1 MEELNVNQTEPTN
14 EVVQE
19 NDGQVEQPKVEET
32 QTSNESPVEGST
44 TDVKPQEGIVEP
56 PKEENSTEG
65 QPMTSEEIQKRLDKL
80 KEYEVKDNEL
90 NELRNRLGSQA
101 PQDNT
106 IFQAR
111 QQLAMVENLAQQ
123 EYIKLCNEYGVDYRP
138 DMIDK
143 SSQVLKEK
151 DPQAYY
157 DLKYKLNNICDGL
170 EAKRN
175 EVEGFVN
182 RYELNNAI
190 ERNRKIFDTSPAVS
204 TVMDGLLKEGF
215 VTAANMDTVIQNY
228 MMPIM
233 REAYEAGRQS
243 AAQISPTSP
252 AKVLNNSVITQ
263 QQATPLPQK
272 QQFTLDE
279 IASMDSATYKKY
291 QAEIDKLFLR

>member
-1 MEELNVNQTEPTN
+1 MEELNVNQTEQTN

-19 NDGQVEQPKVEET
+19 NDGQVEQPKVEKT
-32 QTSNESPVEGST
+32 QTLNESPVEGST
-44 TDVKPQEGIVEP
+44 TDVKPQDGIVEP
-56 PKEENSTEG
+56 PKEENSTAG

-243 AAQISPTSP
+243 AAQTPPSP

>member
-19 NDGQVEQPKVEET
+19 NDGQVEQPKVEEN
-32 QTSNESPVEGST
+32 QTLNESPVEDST
-44 TDVKPQEGIVEP
+44 TDVKPQDGIVEP

-243 AAQISPTSP
+243 AAQTPPSP

>member
-19 NDGQVEQPKVEET
+19 NDGQVEQPKVEEN
-32 QTSNESPVEGST
+32 QTSNESPVEDST

-56 PKEENSTEG
+56 PKKENSTEG

-243 AAQISPTSP
+243 AAQTPPSP

>member
-32 QTSNESPVEGST
+32 QTLNESPVESST

-243 AAQISPTSP
+243 AAQTPPSP

>member
-1 MEELNVNQTEPTN
+1 MEELNVNKTEPTN

-19 NDGQVEQPKVEET
+19 NNVQVEQPKVEKT
-32 QTSNESPVEGST
+32 QTSNESPVESSI

-56 PKEENSTEG
+56 KEKENSTEG

-175 EVEGFVN
+175 EVEGFIN
-182 RYELNNAI
+182 RYELNNAF

-243 AAQISPTSP
+243 AAQTPPSP

>member
-1 MEELNVNQTEPTN
+1 MEELNVNQTEQTN

-32 QTSNESPVEGST
+32 QTSNESPVEDST
-44 TDVKPQEGIVEP
+44 TDVKPQDGIVEP
-56 PKEENSTEG
+56 PKEENSTAG

-243 AAQISPTSP
+243 AAQTPPSP

>member
-1 MEELNVNQTEPTN
+1 MEELNVNQTEQTN

-19 NDGQVEQPKVEET
+19 NDGQVEQPKVEEN
-32 QTSNESPVEGST
+32 QTSNESPVEDST

-243 AAQISPTSP
+243 AAQTPPSP

>member
-19 NDGQVEQPKVEET
+19 NDGQIEQPKVEEN
-32 QTSNESPVEGST
+32 QTLNESPLEEPT

-143 SSQVLKEK
+143 SSQILKEK

-243 AAQISPTSP
+243 AAQTPPSP

>member
-1 MEELNVNQTEPTN
+1 MEELNVNQTEQTN

-243 AAQISPTSP
+243 AAQTPPSP

>member
-32 QTSNESPVEGST
+32 QTSNESPVEDST

-143 SSQVLKEK
+143 RSQVLKEK

-243 AAQISPTSP
+243 AAQTPPSP

>member
-1 MEELNVNQTEPTN
+1 MEELNVNQTEQTN

-19 NDGQVEQPKVEET
+19 NDGQVEQPKVEEN
-32 QTSNESPVEGST
+32 QISNESPVEDST

-56 PKEENSTEG
+56 KEKENSTEG

-233 REAYEAGRQS
+233 REAYEAGRQA
-243 AAQISPTSP
+243 AAQTPPSP

>member
-32 QTSNESPVEGST
+32 QTLNESPIEEPT
-44 TDVKPQEGIVEP
+44 TDVKPQDGIVEP
-56 PKEENSTEG
+56 PKEENPTEG

-111 QQLAMVENLAQQ
+111 QQLAMIENLAQQ

-243 AAQISPTSP
+243 AAQTPPSP

>member
-56 PKEENSTEG
+56 PKEENPTEG

-243 AAQISPTSP
+243 AAQTPPSP

>member
-1 MEELNVNQTEPTN
+1 MEELNVNQTEQTN

-56 PKEENSTEG
+56 PKEENPTEG

-243 AAQISPTSP
+243 AAQTPPSP
-252 AKVLNNSVITQ
+252 AKILNNSVITQ

>member
-19 NDGQVEQPKVEET
+19 NDGQVEQSKVEET
-32 QTSNESPVEGST
+32 QTSNESPIEGST
-44 TDVKPQEGIVEP
+44 IDVKPQEGIVEP

-243 AAQISPTSP
+243 AAQTPPSP

>member
-1 MEELNVNQTEPTN
+1 MEELNVNQTEQTN

-32 QTSNESPVEGST
+32 QTLNESPVEGST
-44 TDVKPQEGIVEP
+44 TDVKPQDGIVEP

-243 AAQISPTSP
+243 AAQTPPSP

>member
-32 QTSNESPVEGST
+32 QTLNESPVEAST
-44 TDVKPQEGIVEP
+44 TDVKPQDGIVEP

-243 AAQISPTSP
+243 AAQTPPSP

>member
-19 NDGQVEQPKVEET
+19 NDGQVEQPKVEES
-32 QTSNESPVEGST
+32 QTLNESPLEEPT
-44 TDVKPQEGIVEP
+44 TDVKPQDGIVEP

-243 AAQISPTSP
+243 AAQTPPSP

>member
-32 QTSNESPVEGST
+32 QTSNERPVEGST

-243 AAQISPTSP
+243 AAQTPPSP

>member
-1 MEELNVNQTEPTN
+1 MEELNVNQTEQTN

-19 NDGQVEQPKVEET
+19 NNGQVEQPKVEEN
-32 QTSNESPVEGST
+32 QTLNEKPLEDST
-44 TDVKPQEGIVEP
+44 SDVKPKEGIVET
-56 PKEENSTEG
+56 PKEENSIEG
-65 QPMTSEEIQKRLDKL
+65 QPMTSEELQKRLDKL
-80 KEYEVKDNEL
+80 KEYEVKENEL

-101 PQDNT
+101 TQDNT
-106 IFQAR
+106 VFQAR

-143 SSQVLKEK
+143 SSQLLKEK

-182 RYELNNAI
+182 RYELNNAF

-204 TVMDGLLKEGF
+204 TVMDGLLREGF
-215 VTAANMDTVIQNY
+215 VTAANMDTVIQDY
-228 MMPIM
+228 MIPIM
-233 REAYEAGRQS
+233 REAYEAGRQ
-243 AAQISPTSP
+243 AAGQAAPSP

>member
-56 PKEENSTEG
+56 PEKENSTEG

-182 RYELNNAI
+182 SYELNNAI

-243 AAQISPTSP
+243 AAQTPPSP

>member
-19 NDGQVEQPKVEET
+19 NDGQVEQPKVEEN

-44 TDVKPQEGIVEP
+44 TDVKPQDGIVEP
-56 PKEENSTEG
+56 PKEENPTEG

-243 AAQISPTSP
+243 AAQTSPSP

>member
-32 QTSNESPVEGST
+32 QTSNESPVEDST

-56 PKEENSTEG
+56 KEKENSTEG

-243 AAQISPTSP
+243 AAQTPPSP

>member
-1 MEELNVNQTEPTN
+1 MEELNVNQTEQTN

-32 QTSNESPVEGST
+32 QTLNESSVEGST
-44 TDVKPQEGIVEP
+44 TNVKPKDGIVEP

-243 AAQISPTSP
+243 AAQTPPSP

>member
-32 QTSNESPVEGST
+32 QTLNESPVEDST

-56 PKEENSTEG
+56 KEKENSTEG

-243 AAQISPTSP
+243 AAQTPPSP

>member
-1 MEELNVNQTEPTN
+1 MEELNVNQTEQTN

-32 QTSNESPVEGST
+32 QTLNESPVEDST
-44 TDVKPQEGIVEP
+44 TDVKPQDGIVEP

-243 AAQISPTSP
+243 AAQTPPSP

>member
-44 TDVKPQEGIVEP
+44 IDAKPQEGIVEP

-243 AAQISPTSP
+243 AAQTPPSP

>member
-19 NDGQVEQPKVEET
+19 NNGQVEQPKVEET
-32 QTSNESPVEGST
+32 QTSNESPVEDST
-44 TDVKPQEGIVEP
+44 TDVKPRDGIVEP

-243 AAQISPTSP
+243 AAQTPPSP

>member
-1 MEELNVNQTEPTN
+1 MEELNVNQTEQTN

-32 QTSNESPVEGST
+32 QTSNESPVEDPT

-243 AAQISPTSP
+243 AAQTPPSP

-279 IASMDSATYKKY
+279 ISSMDSATYKKY

>member
-19 NDGQVEQPKVEET
+19 NDGQVEQPKVEEN
-32 QTSNESPVEGST
+32 QTLNEKPLEGPTS
-44 TDVKPQEGIVEP
+44 DVKPQEGIVEP
-56 PKEENSTEG
+56 PKEKNSIEG
-65 QPMTSEEIQKRLDKL
+65 QPMTSEELQKRLDKL

-90 NELRNRLGSQA
+90 NELRNRLGSQT

-106 IFQAR
+106 VFQAR

-157 DLKYKLNNICDGL
+157 NLKYKLNNICDGL

-182 RYELNNAI
+182 RYELNNAFK
-190 ERNRKIFDTSPAVS
+190 RNRKIFDTSPAVS
-204 TVMDGLLKEGF
+204 TVMDGLLREGF
-215 VTAANMDTVIQNY
+215 VTADNMDTVIQNY

-233 REAYEAGRQS
+233 REAYEAGRQ
-243 AAQISPTSP
+243 AAGQTPPSP

>member
-32 QTSNESPVEGST
+32 KTSNESPVET
-44 TDVKPQEGIVEP
+44 PITDVKPQEGIVEP
-56 PKEENSTEG
+56 PKEENPTEG

-175 EVEGFVN
+175 EVEGFIN
-182 RYELNNAI
+182 RYELNNAF

-243 AAQISPTSP
+243 AAQTPPSP

>member
-1 MEELNVNQTEPTN
+1 MEELNVNQTEQTN

-44 TDVKPQEGIVEP
+44 TDVKPQECIVEP

-143 SSQVLKEK
+143 SSQALKEK

-243 AAQISPTSP
+243 VAQTPPSP

>member
-32 QTSNESPVEGST
+32 QTSNESPVEDST
-44 TDVKPQEGIVEP
+44 TDVKPQDGIVEP
-56 PKEENSTEG
+56 LKEENSTEG

-243 AAQISPTSP
+243 AAQTPPSP

>member
-151 DPQAYY
+151 EPQAYY

-243 AAQISPTSP
+243 AAQTPPSP

>member
-19 NDGQVEQPKVEET
+19 NDGQVEQPKVEES
-32 QTSNESPVEGST
+32 QTLNESPLEEPT
-44 TDVKPQEGIVEP
+44 TDVKPQDGIVEP
-56 PKEENSTEG
+56 PKEENPTEG

-243 AAQISPTSP
+243 AAQTPPSP

>member
-32 QTSNESPVEGST
+32 QTLNESPVEEPT
-44 TDVKPQEGIVEP
+44 TDVKPQDGIVEP
-56 PKEENSTEG
+56 PKEENPTEG

-243 AAQISPTSP
+243 AAQTPPSP

>member
-1 MEELNVNQTEPTN
+1 MEELNVNQTEQTN

-32 QTSNESPVEGST
+32 QTLNESPVEDST

-56 PKEENSTEG
+56 PKVENSTEG

-243 AAQISPTSP
+243 AAQTPPSP

>member
-32 QTSNESPVEGST
+32 QTSNERPVEGST
-44 TDVKPQEGIVEP
+44 TDVKPQDGIVEP

-175 EVEGFVN
+175 EVDGFVN

-243 AAQISPTSP
+243 AAQTPPSP

>member
-32 QTSNESPVEGST
+32 QTLNESPIEEPT
-44 TDVKPQEGIVEP
+44 TDVKPQDGIVEP

-111 QQLAMVENLAQQ
+111 QQLAMIENLAQQ

-243 AAQISPTSP
+243 AAQTPPSP